1 MASSDFIELIT
12 KLHKERYSILST
24 KMEFKRIGTDSLATA
39 TVVMEKAGSQI
50 TMESSETDF
59 FLYIVEL
66 RRIADADGEYKLIR
80 VRDLNQYW
88 ADVEHSI
95 GGPAGQI
102 LAVISEPDRETE
114 CGLLYYIL

>member
-1 MASSDFIELIT
+1 MASSDFVELMT
-12 KLHKERYSILST
+12 KLHTERYSVLST
-24 KMEFKRIGTDSLATA
+24 RIEWKRVGGDSLATA

-50 TMESSETDF
+50 TMESSEMDF
-59 FLYIVEL
+59 FQYIVEL

-102 LAVISEPDRETE
+102 LAILGEPDRETQS
-114 CGLLYYIL
+114 GLLYYIL